1 MKSSGVSVGLD
12 GGGGG
17 IPLYTTSKP
26 LEQVLT
32 RDYCKKI
39 SIMITCGV
47 IEISV

>member
-12 GGGGG
+12 GGGG